1 MTDYQLF
8 GKQISEYRKRASRKP
23 LPYVL
28 LVMVPAWILGVAA
41 TIVIF
46 PIYLLWMV
54 FSATWFAIHHI
65 NRPVELFRNMQNA
78 EF

>member
-8 GKQISEYRKRASRKP
+8 GKQIEEYRKRANRKS
-23 LPYVL
+23 LPYIL
-28 LVMVPAWILGVAA
+28 LVMIPACILGVVA

-46 PIYLLWMV
+46 PIYLLWIV

-65 NRPVELFRNMQNA
+65 HRPEELFRNMRNA